1 MSKRSDGE
9 APEDQAGG
17 ASRTEA
23 GRTGPDRT
31 EAGPG
36 APPPHES
43 QLELG
48 GHLAFPDDGP
58 LARGVRRIDGWLGR
72 AEQVVLVALL
82 ATVVLTAGGHALL
95 DRFGLYRLEMKDE
108 IVRAGTFAIA
118 LLGAAF
124 ASHQGRHLSMDLVS
138 RRLSPRARLFLKV
151 LLALFTIAIVVLVA
165 RSGLHLIDREK
176 HEDHLLS
183 TRRIALLIPIGGA
196 LIIAHTILHT
206 IIDVDYI
213 VRRKTPPERMR
224 SAH

>member
-1 MSKRSDGE
+1 VSKRSDGE
-9 APEDQAGG
+9 VPEDPGEQPSG
-17 ASRTEA
+17 ARTKA
-23 GRTGPDRT
+23 GRTEPVA
-31 EAGPG
+31 E
-36 APPPHES
+36 PPRRES

-48 GHLAFPDDGP
+48 GHLAYPDDGK
-58 LARGVRRIDGWLGR
+58 LARHMRKVDGWLGR

-82 ATVVLTAGGHALL
+82 AIVVLTAGGHALL
-95 DRFGLYRLEMKDE
+95 DRFGLYRIEMKDE
-108 IVRAGTFAIA
+108 IIRAGTFAIA

-151 LLALFTIAIVVLVA
+151 ILALFTIVIVVLVV

-183 TRRIALLIPIGGA
+183 TRRIALLIPLGGA
-196 LIIAHTILHT
+196 LIIFHTVLHT

-213 VRRKTPPERMR
+213 VRGKTPPERMR